1 MQLSN
6 QIRKGE
12 NMSKLIPFF
21 KKFALAILVIAIG
34 LAAFPLTGVSAA
46 ASKDTSTPPTDQIRI
61 NPRLETLWAREQAA
75 YKIEGNRLAK
85 ANDFITKVQVLIDK
99 ANGKGWDTSA
109 VQAALNA
116 FSTVIPAAQAAHN
129 KGAAIIASHAGFDA
143 NGKVTDRITAAAT
156 VKALAQVLKDT
167 RTAMNGTGKALREA
181 IKAFRDAHPRPEAPT
196 P

>member
-1 MQLSN
+1 MF
-6 QIRKGE
+6 
-12 NMSKLIPFF
+12 KLIPFF
-21 KKFALAILVIAIG
+21 KKFALAVLVLAIG

-46 ASKDTSTPPTDQIRI
+46 ASKDVSTPPANQVRI
-61 NPRLETLWAREQAA
+61 NTRLETLWAREQAV
-75 YKIEGNRLAK
+75 YKREGNLLAK
-85 ANDFITKVQVLIDK
+85 ANDFIAKVQVLIDK

-116 FSTVIPAAQAAHN
+116 FSAVIPAAQATHDN
-129 KGAAIIASHAGFDA
+129 GSAIITSHAGFGPD
-143 NGKVTDRITAAAT
+143 GKVTDRTTAIAT

-181 IKAFRDAHPRPEAPT
+181 IKTFREAHPKPGIPT